1 MEVGQPQRVNGRS
14 VVRLFFL
21 MNVSN
26 LKISTVCLPVD
37 ILYIMK
43 EHRRVICRVST
54 ERSDD
59 SCAGPSL
66 LHDDSVYCII
76 GWSDLAFF
84 FLPNGCVS

>member
-1 MEVGQPQRVNGRS
+1 
-14 VVRLFFL
+14 
-21 MNVSN
+21 
-26 LKISTVCLPVD
+26 
-37 ILYIMK
+37 MK

-84 FLPNGCVS
+84 FYQMGVFHELDLLVLRPFVI